1 MQNNLQKQLLFC
13 FYLFYLFIKLKLIQ
27 FIFYIIFLIFNFSF
41 LYNNIFRIIL
51 YQYIF
56 VEIKFTSF
64 FFFYI
69 ISNRFTLIHQLDIVR
84 HVGQTWQQ
92 FERQFLLFKRNF
104 WSACKHAFKIRKQ
117 SLHKTSLYSLDICV
131 RLSLKKK
138 KKKKIP
144 VFENFRETRV
154 SRILT
159 KNRYHQLKKSINKC

>member
-159 KNRYHQLKKSINKC
+159 KNRYHQLKLDK

>member
-13 FYLFYLFIKLKLIQ
+13 FYLFYLFIKLKSIQ

-41 LYNNIFRIIL
+41 LYNNIFRTTL
-51 YQYIF
+51 YVNIYFCWNKIYQ
-56 VEIKFTSF
+56 F
-64 FFFYI
+64 FLFYI

-117 SLHKTSLYSLDICV
+117 SVHKTSLYSLDICV
-131 RLSLKKK
+131 HKKK
-138 KKKKIP
+138 KKFQFLKTLEKHVSHVFWLKID
-144 VFENFRETRV
+144 
-154 SRILT
+154 I
-159 KNRYHQLKKSINKC
+159 IN

>member
-13 FYLFYLFIKLKLIQ
+13 FYLFYLFIKLKSIQ

-92 FERQFLLFKRNF
+92 FERQFLLFKQNF

-131 RLSLKKK
+131 HKKK
-138 KKKKIP
+138 KNSSFWK
-144 VFENFRETRV
+144 
-154 SRILT
+154 L
-159 KNRYHQLKKSINKC
+159 